1 MLAPS
6 SERKPRMLSHS
17 DKGPDSTHS
26 TFKKLTPS
34 RSVVR
39 GMIAD
44 VTEEGDE
51 WKANKK
57 ILRTEFYCTLNDRQP
72 LLDQ

>member
-1 MLAPS
+1 
-6 SERKPRMLSHS
+6 
-17 DKGPDSTHS
+17 
-26 TFKKLTPS
+26 
-34 RSVVR
+34 
-39 GMIAD
+39 MIAD